1 MTSQFHHCHFPK
13 KSKGMIQNTN
23 GSGSIVFEII
33 LQKSIKTDRNFGMD
47 RVWHLEIFDFWPSN
61 GRFYAK

>member
-1 MTSQFHHCHFPK
+1 MVGFRLEPVF
-13 KSKGMIQNTN
+13 
-23 GSGSIVFEII
+23 SIVFEII

-61 GRFYAK
+61 GCFYAK